1 MCMNASKYEK
11 SRIGRSLLAITLS
24 CLFLL
29 VPAVSPAQVEL
40 SLEDSFPVSDTSAK
54 QADQMFSPNS
64 DGEFTG
70 DRVSTHAF
78 DSQQQ
83 DKSQSKLKGSLAC
96 ANCHVAPQAKNILDG
111 VEDFVMLS
119 EYQIWLNDDPH
130 SRAWLGIIPEQ
141 GHFEAVRRRLTEL
154 NEAVNQAAG
163 KASDFD
169 PPAVNVPVW
178 GASNQR
184 SQQILKKMFGSEYD
198 ESIGLLFQQM
208 TDVHNQA
215 GKRLKVKQFE
225 KFTPRLKSTLQQCMS
240 CHAGWDKQ
248 QDDFD
253 FEIVKYGTGVSCESC
268 HGPSAD
274 WLADHSESEWREK
287 DPREKESKFGLVDTR
302 NPVKRSEQCF
312 ACHVG
317 SVEQGKV
324 VTHEMYAAG
333 HPPLPGIEIESFA
346 DQIPRHWRYLSEKKS
361 DFDFASEFKKYYS
374 YDSATNTST
383 PWSGDN
389 EFPRTRNLLVGGVM
403 ASAYSVNL
411 LAQSAGE
418 YLKLKNSAGG
428 ESGIAS
434 ARSPWPEF
442 ASFDCAACHHNLKA
456 TGWDRGFAG
465 IPGRPPA
472 QYWPRPLSKLGL
484 AYLKVR
490 KQSDLFAEFEKQQAE
505 FQQALDRQ
513 PFGEPAELLKQGSK
527 YSDWL
532 RDVAANGI
540 QSKPLTSDDA
550 NAVLCVLCGCNEDSG
565 FSPDDEAWD
574 FHSARQLAW
583 AINLVYSEMQ
593 QPRGTGNRELT
604 FSDQQSFSSEELA
617 QVMIEL
623 RKTLMLDLPT
633 TGEIT
638 TQQTEYLTAWREF
651 DRKEFIQQLARLRS
665 SLKQ

>member
-1 MCMNASKYEK
+1 MNASKFEK
-11 SRIGRSLLAITLS
+11 SRIGRSLLSTTLL

-29 VPAVSPAQVEL
+29 APAVSSAQLEV
-40 SLEDSFPVSDTSAK
+40 SLEDSLPFSDSPTTNAK
-54 QADQMFSPNS
+54 QSFSTRS
-64 DGEFTG
+64 ESTSTRE
-70 DRVSTHAF
+70 RVSTNAG

-83 DKSQSKLKGSLAC
+83 DKLKSKLKGSLAC

-111 VEDFVMLS
+111 VEDFVMLK

-130 SRAWLGIIPEQ
+130 SRAWLGIIPER

-154 NEAVNQAAG
+154 NEAVNEAAG
-163 KASDFD
+163 KASDLD
-169 PPAVNVPVW
+169 PRTVSVPVW
-178 GASNQR
+178 GESNER

-198 ESIGLLFQQM
+198 ESIGMLFQQM

-215 GKRLKVKQFE
+215 GKRLKVEQLA

-274 WLADHSESEWREK
+274 WLADHSEPEWRK
-287 DPREKESKFGLVDTR
+287 MDPREKESDFGLVDTR
-302 NPVKRSEQCF
+302 NPVKRSQQCF

-346 DQIPRHWRYLSEKKS
+346 DQIPRHWRYLSEKKP
-361 DFDFASEFKKYYS
+361 DFEFASEFKKHYS
-374 YDSATNTST
+374 FNSETKNSI
-383 PWSGDN
+383 PWSGDD

-418 YLKLKNSAGG
+418 YVKLKESAGDKS
-428 ESGIAS
+428 EAS
-434 ARSPWPEF
+434 TARSPWPEF

-490 KQSDLFAEFEKQQAE
+490 KQSDLVDEFEKEQAE

-513 PFGEPAELLKQGSK
+513 PFGDPEELLKQGSK
-527 YSDWL
+527 YSNWL

-550 NAVLCVLCGCNEDSG
+550 NAVLCILCGCTEDSG
-565 FSPDDEAWD
+565 FSPDDEVWD

-651 DRKEFIQQLARLRS
+651 DRKEFIQQLTRLRS
-665 SLKQ
+665 CVNQ